1 VTTCLLQSSRKS
13 LTSCERI
20 IPAKTATACGRI
32 RHRATGTNG
41 LVAVGPFLPLGGGRP
56 GAPCRRP
63 AARRTGVRWSLAAAR
78 QPPRIAGAG
87 TSLIRSCSIFDREA
101 YYAMGR
107 FFHRL
112 GVGFLAGIFLCVA
125 FIIFWY
131 ALAIIVQI
139 PVIQRSLDDSFVG
152 RAIGIY
158 LWDIYIFCA
167 LSIPLGQI
175 YSFCFFRRQWRRAIK
190 KTLKPEVSGHKTS

>member
-1 VTTCLLQSSRKS
+1 
-13 LTSCERI
+13 
-20 IPAKTATACGRI
+20 
-32 RHRATGTNG
+32 
-41 LVAVGPFLPLGGGRP
+41 
-56 GAPCRRP
+56 
-63 AARRTGVRWSLAAAR
+63 
-78 QPPRIAGAG
+78 
-87 TSLIRSCSIFDREA
+87 
-101 YYAMGR
+101 MGR
-107 FFHRL
+107 FFHHL